1 MKGSDGWLQGYNAQ
15 AAVESTL
22 QLIVGQSVTQAGND
36 KEQIA
41 PMVEVIERQSGQR
54 PAAILADNGYCS
66 ERNLAYLETAVQ
78 SGPPIAAYIRS
89 SMTNIAGRA
98 RAERYPKMRRG

>member
-1 MKGSDGWLQGYNAQ
+1 MRKRR
-15 AAVESTL
+15 STL
-22 QLIVGQSVTQAGND
+22 QLIVGQSVTPAGND

-66 ERNLAYLETAVQ
+66 ERNLAYLAALGQ
-78 SGPPIAAYIRS
+78 SGYPIDCYIVTGKQKHDEYRQPCS
-89 SMTNIAGRA
+89 RGPLA
-98 RAERYPKMRRG
+98 RKATRVDRMKRK

>member
-41 PMVEVIERQSGQR
+41 PMVEVIERQSGTATGCDPGRQR
-54 PAAILADNGYCS
+54 LLLGEEPRVSGDCGPVWTADRGLYCD
-66 ERNLAYLETAVQ
+66 RQGQA
-78 SGPPIAAYIRS
+78 
-89 SMTNIAGRA
+89 
-98 RAERYPKMRRG
+98 